1 MRNTRKQRVRTKI
14 RARSDRPRLSIF
26 VSNKHIFAQI
36 IDDAKGVTLVSVQDK
51 EVGGGKNME
60 IAKKVGELIAKKAVE
75 KKIKAVVFDRG
86 DYKYHGK
93 VKILADTAREGG
105 LNL

>member
-1 MRNTRKQRVRTKI
+1 MRNTRKQRVRTKLK
-14 RARSDRPRLSIF
+14 ARSDRPRLSIF
-26 VSNKHIFAQI
+26 VSNKHIFAQV

-51 EVGGGKNME
+51 EVGGGKSME

-93 VKILADTAREGG
+93 VKILADAAREGG
-105 LNL
+105 LSL

>member
-14 RARSDRPRLSIF
+14 KARSDRPRLSIF

-36 IDDAKGVTLVSVQDK
+36 IDDIKAITLVSVNDK
-51 EVGGGKNME
+51 EVGGGKSME
-60 IAKKVGELIAKKAVE
+60 IAKKVGEQIAKKATE
-75 KKIKAVVFDRG
+75 KGIKGVVFDRG

-93 VKILADTAREGG
+93 VKILADAAREGG
-105 LNL
+105 LSL